1 MIDSIIVPPAVHLSI
16 GTLVLLS
23 NTLAL
28 IVCGW
33 LAFKKRPLTKLANAL
48 LILFQLVLMLQ
59 VLIGVKLLDQGL
71 GVLQLY
77 IHYLGGL
84 APLFFCLL
92 FYWSSV
98 GKDALTQSR
107 RMTVVMAASLFFVV
121 LTFAVGSMYVA
132 EGTSATAESATA
144 ESATAESATAEK
156 IVKSDGAGD
165 PEKGAA
171 LYIAC
176 SGCHG
181 ADGQGVNGVG
191 VALTANTF
199 IQTHS
204 DQALVDFIEQG
215 RAAGAPDNR
224 SGVIMPPKG
233 GNSSLTEQNLYDIVA
248 FLRTLEGNRK

>member
-1 MIDSIIVPPAVHLSI
+1 MIDSLIVPPVVHLSI
-16 GTLVLLS
+16 GSLVLLS
-23 NTLAL
+23 NALAL
-28 IVCGW
+28 IAGGW
-33 LAFKKRPLTKLANAL
+33 LAFKKQPLTKLANGL
-48 LILFQLVLMLQ
+48 FILFQLVLMVQ
-59 VLIGVKLLDQGL
+59 VLIGIKLLDQGL

-92 FYWSSV
+92 FYWLSA
-98 GKDALTQSR
+98 GKDGIARSR
-107 RMTVVMAASLFFVV
+107 HMAVVVGASLFFVV

-132 EGTSATAESATA
+132 EGASSTAESAP
-144 ESATAESATAEK
+144 ATSEGIGE
-156 IVKSDGAGD
+156 GEGD
-165 PEKGAA
+165 AEKGAA

-181 ADGQGVNGVG
+181 PSGQGVSGVG

-215 RAAGAPDNR
+215 RAADDADNR
-224 SGVIMPPKG
+224 SGIIMPPKG
-233 GNSSLTEQNLYDIVA
+233 GNPSLSEQNLYDIVA
-248 FLRTLEGNRK
+248 FLRTLEGNRN